1 MGSRATQISDPSDGF
16 LKGVS
21 YTFGHLASRSDRHG
35 APVLICPVR
44 RPQRVLIQKS
54 KTFRMTLS
62 HTFEAECEKLRPT
75 TKSAMKESSTPKI
88 ACRRNLL
95 APAPPR
101 VLGSYLWVPKPKLKI
116 FVSIRFH
123 SYPTLQQELLNIHW
137 LSTPAVLGF
146 TRPMRDHDTPSGV
159 LRHCCSL
166 QCKICKRALD
176 FKIFQAN
183 QAEFSDRATPWIQE
197 VSQRSQT
204 LQDSMRW
211 NTTKQADKNSSTDCP

>member
-1 MGSRATQISDPSDGF
+1 MTLLTAFSKVYHTR
-16 LKGVS
+16 
-21 YTFGHLASRSDRHG
+21 GHLASRSDRHG

-44 RPQRVLIQKS
+44 RPQTVLIQKS
-54 KTFRMTLS
+54 KTFRMTSS

-95 APAPPR
+95 ALPPPR
-101 VLGSYLWVPKPKLKI
+101 VLSSYLWVPKPKLKI
-116 FVSIRFH
+116 FVSIR
-123 SYPTLQQELLNIHW
+123 IHW

-176 FKIFQAN
+176 FKIFQAAN
-183 QAEFSDRATPWIQE
+183 QAEFSDCATPWIQE

-211 NTTKQADKNSSTDCP
+211 STTKQADENGSTDCP